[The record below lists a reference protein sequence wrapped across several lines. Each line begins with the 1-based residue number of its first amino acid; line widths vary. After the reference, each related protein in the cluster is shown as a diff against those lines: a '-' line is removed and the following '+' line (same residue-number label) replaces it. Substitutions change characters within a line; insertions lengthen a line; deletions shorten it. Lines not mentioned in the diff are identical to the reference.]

1 MLLKDVDD
9 RSEELVNV
17 LAEYL
22 EREFP
27 FFKELSRETADE
39 AKFVSK
45 IAKDH
50 LTMVR
55 TFEQRS
61 LIEEG
66 EFINKDGIYMVFDGF
81 CGIYQQKRQ
90 PLVQIDA
97 FGKVIIEESKSMLS
111 SAPDEETKE
120 VAQSDS
126 N

>member
-1 MLLKDVDD
+1 MLLKDPDD
-9 RSEELVNV
+9 RTEEQVNL
-17 LAEYL
+17 LAEFL

-50 LTMVR
+50 LTMIR

-66 EFINKDGIYMVFDGF
+66 QFINREGIYMVFDGF
-81 CGIYQQKRQ
+81 CGIYQ
-90 PLVQIDA
+90 
-97 FGKVIIEESKSMLS
+97 
-111 SAPDEETKE
+111 
-120 VAQSDS
+120 
-126 N
+126 

>member
-1 MLLKDVDD
+1 MAADGGSPRRSTINQEEMMENARLRAYEDECMQRRGQIENMLLKDPDD
-9 RSEELVNV
+9 RTEEQVNL
-17 LAEYL
+17 LAEFL

-50 LTMVR
+50 LTMIR

-66 EFINKDGIYMVFDGF
+66 QFINREGIYMVFDGF
-81 CGIYQQKRQ
+81 CGIY
-90 PLVQIDA
+90 
-97 FGKVIIEESKSMLS
+97 
-111 SAPDEETKE
+111 
-120 VAQSDS
+120 
-126 N
+126 

>member
-1 MLLKDVDD
+1 MAADGGSPRRSTINQEEMMENARLRAYEDECMQRRGQIENMLLKDPDD
-9 RSEELVNV
+9 RTEEQVNL
-17 LAEYL
+17 LAEFL

-50 LTMVR
+50 LTMIR

-66 EFINKDGIYMVFDGF
+66 QFINREGIYMVFDGF
-81 CGIYQQKRQ
+81 CGIYQ
-90 PLVQIDA
+90 
-97 FGKVIIEESKSMLS
+97 
-111 SAPDEETKE
+111 
-120 VAQSDS
+120 
-126 N
+126 